1 MSIYEYNEEEH
12 IRMEREEAFEDGV
25 KEGLERSREQLETA
39 EQRVSVAEKRADMAE
54 KRADTAEKR
63 AESAEAEL
71 RKLMEQLNGKN
82 E

>member
-1 MSIYEYNEEEH
+1 METCRTLRDYSEYVHRLRKN
-12 IRMEREEAFEDGV
+12 V
-25 KEGLERSREQLETA
+25 
-39 EQRVSVAEKRADMAE
+39 E

-71 RKLMEQLNGKN
+71 RKLKEQLNGKN